1 MFDMRLIGFQ
11 ELEDQLRGEL
21 RALMPDGMVTVGIHE
36 DAGFAET
43 DYGDLTMATLGA
55 IHEFGTS
62 DIPMRPWLVP
72 GVEAATQEILD
83 TIEEGIEEGRD
94 PTQILNRV
102 GLVAAGEVQM
112 YITEL
117 RTPPNAPSTIA
128 AKGSDNPLIDTG
140 AMRRSVTYQIQRGPM
155 PEEGLE

>member
-36 DAGFAET
+36 GAGMAATGE
-43 DYGDLTMATLGA
+43 LTMATLGA
-55 IHEFGTS
+55 IQEFGTET
-62 DIPMRPWLVP
+62 IPARPWLVP
-72 GVEAATQEILD
+72 GVESATQEILD
-83 TIEEGIEEGRD
+83 TIQEGIEEGRD
-94 PTQILNRV
+94 PAQTLNRV

>member
-36 DAGFAET
+36 DAGMAATGE
-43 DYGDLTMATLGA
+43 LTMATLGA
-55 IHEFGTS
+55 IQEFGTET
-62 DIPMRPWLVP
+62 IPARPWLVP
-72 GVEAATQEILD
+72 GVESATQEILD
-83 TIEEGIEEGRD
+83 TIQEGIEEGRD
-94 PTQILNRV
+94 PAQTLNRV

-140 AMRRSVTYQIQRGPM
+140 AMRASVTYQIQRGPM